1 MACVVVKRSA
11 RAELWALLRVAGER
25 DYLLV

>member
-1 MACVVVKRSA
+1 MACVVVKCSA
-11 RAELWALLRVAGER
+11 RAELRALLRLAGER